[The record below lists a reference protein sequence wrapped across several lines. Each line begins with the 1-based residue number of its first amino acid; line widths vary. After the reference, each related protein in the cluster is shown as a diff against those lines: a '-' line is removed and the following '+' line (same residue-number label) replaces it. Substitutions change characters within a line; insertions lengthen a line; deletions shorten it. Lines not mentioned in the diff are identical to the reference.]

1 MSRGVW
7 VGGLV
12 LALVVALPAALAR
25 AEGDPAD
32 GKAEDAT
39 IEKAR
44 EAIREELRKPKP
56 DYEEIE
62 HSLVELLQKARQQEA
77 GAALPTDAIS
87 EGDLRAQMDKAVSE
101 GKYDLAAYYLD
112 RIKLQNEKPNI
123 FGWALDLT
131 IWTIVVFLVLLFI
144 LGRFAWTPMLQGL
157 EKREHDIHAAIED
170 ARKAREEAQRL
181 REDVQSERNK
191 IEDMRR
197 DILQKAQ
204 ADAQRMADE
213 ITTKAKAQ
221 MQAERDRLRRDME
234 TAHDQALQD
243 LFAQTVD
250 LAALVSSKAMRREMT
265 PDDHRRF
272 VDEAL
277 ADIRQA
283 GNGKPTTAGV

>member
-1 MSRGVW
+1 MVRGVS

-12 LALVVALPAALAR
+12 LALLIAFPVAPIRAEAAPVKTADAAADAKAR
-25 AEGDPAD
+25 AEINKALQEGDNE
-32 GKAEDAT
+32 KAEKT
-39 IEKAR
+39 LEELLKRSREREKGGLPE
-44 EAIREELRKPKP
+44 EAASTEELR
-56 DYEEIE
+56 
-62 HSLVELLQKARQQEA
+62 RQLDEA
-77 GAALPTDAIS
+77 LD
-87 EGDLRAQMDKAVSE
+87 Q
-101 GKYDLAAYYLD
+101 GKYDRAAYLLD
-112 RIKLQNEKPNI
+112 RIKLQSSKPNI

>member
-1 MSRGVW
+1 MSRFVW
-7 VGGLV
+7 VGGLL
-12 LALVVALPAALAR
+12 LALVVALPSAGLRAQGAAT
-25 AEGDPAD
+25 D
-32 GKAEDAT
+32 GKAEDAA

-44 EAIREELRKPKP
+44 EAIREELGKPKP

-62 HSLVELLQKARQQEA
+62 HPLAELLQKARQQEA
-77 GAALPTDAIS
+77 GDVPTDAMS
-87 EGDLRAQMDKAVSE
+87 EGELRTKMDRAVSE
-101 GKYDLAAYYLD
+101 GKYDLAMYYLD
-112 RIKLQNEKPNI
+112 RIKLQSSKPNI

-144 LGRFAWTPMLQGL
+144 LSRFAWKPMLQGL

-213 ITTKAKAQ
+213 ITAKAKAE
-221 MQAERDRLRRDME
+221 MQAERERLRRDME

-243 LFAQTVD
+243 LYAQTVD

-265 PDDHRRF
+265 PEDHRRF

-283 GNGKPTTAGV
+283 GNGQKSTASV

>member
-1 MSRGVW
+1 MVRGVS
-7 VGGLV
+7 VGGL
-12 LALVVALPAALAR
+12 ALTLFIALPLAPLCAQTKPVKSPDAAAEAKAR
-25 AEGDPAD
+25 DEARKAIQEGDYE
-32 GKAEDAT
+32 KAE
-39 IEKAR
+39 KNL
-44 EAIREELRKPKP
+44 EELLKTSRERETGGPLP
-56 DYEEIE
+56 DDTVPNED
-62 HSLVELLQKARQQEA
+62 LVK
-77 GAALPTDAIS
+77 
-87 EGDLRAQMDKAVSE
+87 QMDKAVSE

-112 RIKLQNEKPNI
+112 RIKLQSSKPNI

-181 REDVQSERNK
+181 REDVQAERNK

-213 ITTKAKAQ
+213 ITTKAKAE
-221 MQAERDRLRRDME
+221 MQAERERLRRDME

-243 LFAQTVD
+243 LYAQTVE

-265 PDDHRRF
+265 PEDHRRF

-277 ADIRQA
+277 ADIRHA
-283 GNGKPTTAGV
+283 GNGQKTTVGV